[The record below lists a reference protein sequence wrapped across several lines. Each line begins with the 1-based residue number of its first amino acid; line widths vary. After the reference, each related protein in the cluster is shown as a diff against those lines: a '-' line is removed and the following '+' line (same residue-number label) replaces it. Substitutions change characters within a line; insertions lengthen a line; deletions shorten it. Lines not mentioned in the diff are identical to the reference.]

1 MLVLESLELGG
12 NILVDLT
19 IQANIT
25 TGSIDSLSYDNVD
38 VVVNLNRFEVVAFL
52 QAPVLSLD
60 LPLTLPAVGV
70 GSTEEIVFSIFNGS
84 FDLNFFVNLTSPVD
98 VLSLFS
104 GGSDP
109 VSLDYGGVLDA
120 RLPLEVGLAG
130 SSIGVELALYDDNL
144 FSDPLPTLSYEI
156 DVCSV
161 VNVTKTL
168 VQELKNQILAVI
180 QQPLQNLDVPIN
192 LDKITDPLIEKV
204 DSVLGNFT
212 DEIEHSLDAT
222 NCGGTENLSRLLQE
236 TTNSSFASKFRD
248 AISSVNEALVS
259 VGIVFTAE
267 VSPYFVSETMTA
279 GISTTLTVSVEQ
291 TAADI
296 IGLVED
302 FFADATNSSGVSY
315 LGIDNSDAAAGA
327 SLDLNA
333 LLDDTVISVGVDV
346 TFAIELDLKEI
357 QSVITSGT
365 PVDEALE
372 EGIGLHITTWGAYAS
387 LIVDPINLELTLFGQ
402 TLGIR
407 NSAIALSAGLRSK
420 GAFFASAKDILDGT
434 ADTSSLIPDLTVP
447 LSAEVVFDFDVPGVD
462 GVTISP
468 ILKLDSTNL
477 LDDFSIDFDVDL
489 ETFLSEGL
497 FGDNRLDIV
506 LDNVT
511 ELLGTIASKLCIFRL
526 LKSCAHIISST
537 YHFPSLR
544 ITAFSPDLQVG
555 STPSA
560 VSGFFQIIDEFK
572 DFAGALTN
580 FTDLFNEVNALV
592 PSEIRSVVRQASRLS
607 TDGGCVEASTTFST
621 YAYDLLESEGLLN
634 VSTTLSTFRV
644 CEYLPQLQKALNYSV
659 TASSS
664 VSYLDLVVIPSA
676 LNTTLQSYFGE
687 ELDFG
692 GSFVSIAM
700 CQVHIWLDVFS
711 IAILTAS
718 PFFYNSQLLE
728 NFGILSTRR
737 LMNFIHK
744 FLLSSGDGET
754 AGRRLKSSTERSQV
768 TKRGSV
774 MRAVRNSML
783 PLVESPNPSRR
794 LQTTQDEPLFELE
807 LNDLLSIYLDF
818 NIGDGQKT
826 LMLGLNFHFFS
837 DESAV
842 DDITGE

>member
-1 MLVLESLELGG
+1 
-12 NILVDLT
+12 
-19 IQANIT
+19 
-25 TGSIDSLSYDNVD
+25 
-38 VVVNLNRFEVVAFL
+38 
-52 QAPVLSLD
+52 
-60 LPLTLPAVGV
+60 
-70 GSTEEIVFSIFNGS
+70 
-84 FDLNFFVNLTSPVD
+84 
-98 VLSLFS
+98 
-104 GGSDP
+104 
-109 VSLDYGGVLDA
+109 
-120 RLPLEVGLAG
+120 
-130 SSIGVELALYDDNL
+130 
-144 FSDPLPTLSYEI
+144 
-156 DVCSV
+156 
-161 VNVTKTL
+161 
-168 VQELKNQILAVI
+168 
-180 QQPLQNLDVPIN
+180 
-192 LDKITDPLIEKV
+192 
-204 DSVLGNFT
+204 
-212 DEIEHSLDAT
+212 
-222 NCGGTENLSRLLQE
+222 
-236 TTNSSFASKFRD
+236 
-248 AISSVNEALVS
+248 
-259 VGIVFTAE
+259 
-267 VSPYFVSETMTA
+267 
-279 GISTTLTVSVEQ
+279 
-291 TAADI
+291 
-296 IGLVED
+296 
-302 FFADATNSSGVSY
+302 VSY

-768 TKRGSV
+768 TKRE
-774 MRAVRNSML
+774 M
-783 PLVESPNPSRR
+783 
-794 LQTTQDEPLFELE
+794 
-807 LNDLLSIYLDF
+807 
-818 NIGDGQKT
+818 
-826 LMLGLNFHFFS
+826 
-837 DESAV
+837 
-842 DDITGE
+842 